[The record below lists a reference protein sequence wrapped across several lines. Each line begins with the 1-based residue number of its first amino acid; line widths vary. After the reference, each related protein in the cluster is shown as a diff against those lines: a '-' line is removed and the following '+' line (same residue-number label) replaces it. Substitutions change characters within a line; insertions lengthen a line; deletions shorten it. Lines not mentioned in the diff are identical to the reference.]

1 MTPQRFDISEA
12 YKWWDVLR
20 DGNQLTEIRL
30 IANDGRTASGIFD
43 SIDEI
48 IKAIVPYTNDWN
60 IYYTINR
67 LPDDVRGLPQYN
79 KIIVR
84 PKQTCN
90 DNMMLARDY
99 VCIDLDSR
107 RLSGT
112 NATNEQV
119 EFTKKKAN
127 EVYQYLV
134 NAGFNPPSAVVFSSN
149 GVHMYLRCSMLNNE
163 KNTAL
168 VKRFLQA
175 LSMMF
180 TDEHTEIDE
189 KVFNCARIMR
199 LPSSYSCKGNTMDAS
214 RPQRLCKF
222 VKINENKV
230 NDVAYFEKIAAL
242 YPDEV
247 KPSRE
252 NNYSTEK
259 FDLESFL
266 DKYDIKVTK
275 IEQVAGGKKY
285 VLDHCVF
292 NESHRGKDAVIFQRD
307 NGAISYVCLHNSC
320 SHYTWRDVRI
330 KFEPNAYDKKDYNEF
345 QFKQRYY
352 GNIPKPFEP
361 VKEDSEKGKKWLTIK
376 DIKRQD
382 ESELIAIPTGFLQLD
397 KAIKGL
403 LLGECTVLSGIN
415 ASGKSSWLDI
425 VMLNAIQ
432 RGFKVACWSGELQD
446 KNLKRWLMQAA
457 AGKSYL
463 IKNTQYENSYDI
475 DNKVYGRIEDWL
487 QGKFFLYNNNYGSRF
502 EQLLSDLNDIIDQEK
517 TQLIIVDNCM
527 AVDLDGKA
535 GDKNEKQK
543 QFILSLVNLAKV
555 KNVHIIVVCHPRKE
569 ANNSLLRKE
578 SISGSGDLTNAV
590 QNCFIIHRVG
600 EDFIKRATDFFGA
613 KKVEMYK
620 DFNNVIEVC
629 KSRSTGV
636 MDFLVGLYYEPE
648 SRRFKNYVAEN
659 IMYGWY
665 ETPIQQTITAPNNMV
680 FSSPVITYEN
690 NDMPF
695 EPGDDEKCP
704 F

>member
-149 GVHMYLRCSMLNNE
+149 GVHIYLRCSMLNNE

-247 KPSRE
+247 KPTRE

-266 DKYDIKVTK
+266 DKYDIKITK

-535 GDKNEKQK
+535 GDKNDKQK

-680 FSSPVITYEN
+680 FSPPVITYEN

>member
-1 MTPQRFDISEA
+1 MNNFDA
-12 YKWWDVLR
+12 RQVYQFWDVFKG
-20 DGNQLTEIRL
+20 GNQLTEIRL
-30 IANDGRTASGIFD
+30 IASDGKTASGYFTDPKIMIEAVKPYINDYSVYFTIN
-43 SIDEI
+43 SINPDCYGRPQRDRIMQRVKNTTTDGEI
-48 IKAIVPYTNDWN
+48 ISREWVF
-60 IYYTINR
+60 
-67 LPDDVRGLPQYN
+67 L
-79 KIIVR
+79 
-84 PKQTCN
+84 
-90 DNMMLARDY
+90 
-99 VCIDLDSR
+99 DLDSKR
-107 RLSGT
+107 ASGV
-112 NATNEQV
+112 NATEEQLSNA
-119 EFTKKKAN
+119 KQKAN
-127 EVYQYLV
+127 EVYKFLRF
-134 NAGFNPPSAVVFSSN
+134 NGFNEPIVICSGS
-149 GVHMYLRCSMLNNE
+149 GVHLYLRCALLPSE
-163 KNTAL
+163 ENTAL
-168 VKRFLQA
+168 VKRFTQA
-175 LSMMF
+175 LSMLF
-180 TDEHTEIDE
+180 SDEQVEVDE
-189 KVFNCARIMR
+189 KVFNLGRIARVCGYYNR
-199 LPSSYSCKGNTMDAS
+199 KGTNADKD
-214 RPQRLCKF
+214 RPQRLCEF
-222 VKINENKV
+222 VRVPSEIKV
-230 NDVAYFEKIAAL
+230 NAREYFEKIAAM

-247 KPSRE
+247 KPTRE

-266 DKYDIKVTK
+266 DKHDIKVTK

-307 NGAISYVCLHNSC
+307 SGQIAYHCFHSSC
-320 SHYTWRDVRI
+320 QQYTWRDVRI

-535 GDKNEKQK
+535 GDKNDKQK

-665 ETPIQQTITAPNNMV
+665 ETPIQQTISTPNNMV